1 MATPIDLG
9 AAEALI
15 RARLVA
21 IVRSVAGVSSQV
33 HDYWR
38 NVTHEATRDLLFKD
52 AGTGALHVWFVSLA
66 FDGTLTQERGLGL
79 ACDTLVYDVHA
90 YMAVKDSAESEKAFA
105 RKVLDVVTKLNGSQ
119 RLRLDGEAL
128 AGVSIRDSGPVQMP
142 EFNAG
147 EIANV
152 LVHHARL
159 QVPVVFSAG
168 DC

>member
-21 IVRSVAGVSSQV
+21 IVRSVSGVSSQV

-38 NVTHEATRDLLFKD
+38 NVKDEATRALLFQD
-52 AGTGALHVWFVSLA
+52 SGTGALHVWFVSLA

-79 ACDTLVYDVHA
+79 ARVTLVYDIHA
-90 YMAVKDSAESEKAFA
+90 YMAVKDDAESEKTFA
-105 RKVLDVVTKLNGSQ
+105 AKVLDVVTALNGSQ
-119 RLRLDGEAL
+119 KLVLDGAPL
-128 AGVSIRDSGPVQMP
+128 SGVGITDSGPVQMP

-147 EIANV
+147 EITNV

-159 QVPVVFSAG
+159 QVPVQFQAG